1 MAEVQKTQPVVIQ
14 KATGQA
20 EPFDRS
26 KLLDSLLRA
35 KADETTAIRI
45 VDEVE
50 ASLKMGM
57 TTEEIYQE
65 SFDKLESY
73 QRPIAARYSLRRA
86 LAELGPDGFP
96 FEKYVAEIFRARG
109 YEAITNQFVKGYGV
123 EHEIDVVAW
132 KDDELIFAE
141 VKFHNENGIKS
152 DLKVALYVKA
162 RFDDLKHQ
170 EFEFG
175 GKKRTLTQ
183 GWLVTNT
190 KFSEMAINYGKC
202 ASLTMVGWNFP
213 ISGNLQDQIEHAL
226 LHPLSCLT
234 TLTPQNKKD
243 LYARGV
249 VLCKS
254 LRSNFEL
261 LTEIGIPQNKLGEIS
276 EEIHTLCE

>member
-1 MAEVQKTQPVVIQ
+1 MADRLTQPLVIQ
-14 KATGQA
+14 KATGQS

-35 KADETTAIRI
+35 KTDEVTANRVADEI
-45 VDEVE
+45 ES
-50 ASLKMGM
+50 SLREGM
-57 TTEEIYQE
+57 TTEEIYR
-65 SFDKLESY
+65 SAFDLLEKY

-96 FEKYVAEIFRARG
+96 FEKYVAEIFRAQG
-109 YEAITNQFVKGYGV
+109 YEAVTNQFVKGYCV

-132 KDDELIFAE
+132 NDKDLIFAE

-170 EFEFG
+170 EFDFG
-175 GKKRTLTQ
+175 GKKRMLTQ

-190 KFSEMAINYGKC
+190 KFSEMAIAYGKC

-213 ISGNLQDQIEHAL
+213 ANGNLQDKIEQTL

-261 LTEIGIPQNKLGEIS
+261 LTEIGVPQNKLGEVS